1 MIHRYMMIYVC
12 VWFPSGLHYRPSIP
26 FRYVPRFHVIEPL
39 KLSFLRTAFGRISI
53 VGKYHAPSL
62 QTVRN
67 KISPNIFRNSALSIA
82 EEKSIGFLCFFWL
95 DVYFFLSLFV
105 GISSS
110 SGLPPNP
117 TGGVSVK
124 DKKKSFLVETHYS
137 PP

>member
-82 EEKSIGFLCFFWL
+82 EEKSIGFLCFFL
-95 DVYFFLSLFV
+95 VGCIFFFV
-105 GISSS
+105 VIRGNFKFLRFATESYWGGFSKGQEEVISC
-110 SGLPPNP
+110 
-117 TGGVSVK
+117 
-124 DKKKSFLVETHYS
+124 
-137 PP
+137 

>member
-1 MIHRYMMIYVC
+1 
-12 VWFPSGLHYRPSIP
+12 
-26 FRYVPRFHVIEPL
+26 L

-67 KISPNIFRNSALSIA
+67 KISPNIFLNSALSIG
-82 EEKSIGFLCFFWL
+82 EEKSIGFSFVFWL
-95 DVYFFLSLFV
+95 DVYNEAFFVVLFV

-117 TGGVSVK
+117 AGGV
-124 DKKKSFLVETHYS
+124 
-137 PP
+137 

>member
-1 MIHRYMMIYVC
+1 MIHRYIYIYMCVC
-12 VWFPSGLHYRPSIP
+12 FPSGLHYRPSIP
-26 FRYVPRFHVIEPL
+26 SRYVRRFHVIEPL

-67 KISPNIFRNSALSIA
+67 KISPNIFLNSALSIG
-82 EEKSIGFLCFFWL
+82 EEKSTGFLFFLL
-95 DVYFFLSLFV
+95 DVYNEAFFVVLFV

-117 TGGVSVK
+117 AGGV
-124 DKKKSFLVETHYS
+124 
-137 PP
+137 